1 MWRAIGI
8 SLTRKLEKSKV
19 RVVGTH
25 NTRGHETILAIGARG
40 HVASDWNFVDL
51 HIGGVKGI

>member
-1 MWRAIGI
+1 MWQEIGI
-8 SLTRKLEKSKV
+8 SLTHKLEKSKV

-25 NTRGHETILAIGARG
+25 NTQGHETILAIGARG
-40 HVASDWNFVDL
+40 HMVTDWNFADL